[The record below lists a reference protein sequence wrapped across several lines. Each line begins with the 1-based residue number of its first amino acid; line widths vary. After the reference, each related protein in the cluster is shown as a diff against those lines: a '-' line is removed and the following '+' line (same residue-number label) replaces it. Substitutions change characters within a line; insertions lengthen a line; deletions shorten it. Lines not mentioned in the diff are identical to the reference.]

1 MSFDNSIVCKV
12 CSGGDFEL
20 ASGAFYC
27 KLCGTESPEHG
38 QDFVY
43 EETDT
48 SFTEPSKFGDD
59 SDSNNENHWKN
70 CYPDKNLLQSDI
82 EESTDD
88 EEEFVVLENLEK
100 SDLMSDSKYQKFD
113 FEIEEESQEEQAGS

>member
-1 MSFDNSIVCKV
+1 MSFDNSILCKV

-43 EETDT
+43 EETET
-48 SFTEPSKFGDD
+48 SFSVYFLLFP
-59 SDSNNENHWKN
+59 
-70 CYPDKNLLQSDI
+70 YPKI
-82 EESTDD
+82 
-88 EEEFVVLENLEK
+88 F
-100 SDLMSDSKYQKFD
+100 
-113 FEIEEESQEEQAGS
+113 